1 MIALSELK
9 ELSLNEKLLMMKTLW
24 ESIALDEE
32 QIAVPQWH
40 KDILEER
47 DQLIKQG
54 KAHYIEWQ
62 TAKSQIQK
70 LLPGL

>member
-1 MIALSELK
+1 MIALSELQ
-9 ELSLNEKLLMMKTLW
+9 ELSLNEKFSMMETLW

-54 KAHYIEWQ
+54 KAHYIDWEI
-62 TAKSQIQK
+62 AKNQIQRAIA
-70 LLPGL
+70 